1 MITLR
6 RTLATPTRRA
16 IAMVGVVG
24 VGLVGLVESN
34 APAGG
39 CQ

>member
-1 MITLR
+1 MITLC
-6 RTLATPTRRA
+6 RTLATPSSA

-24 VGLVGLVESN
+24 VVLVGLVESN